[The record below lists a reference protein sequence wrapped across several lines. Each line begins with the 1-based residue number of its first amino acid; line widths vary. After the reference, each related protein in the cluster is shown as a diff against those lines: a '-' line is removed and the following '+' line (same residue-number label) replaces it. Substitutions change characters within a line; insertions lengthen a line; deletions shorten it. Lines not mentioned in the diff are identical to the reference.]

1 MLTMRDIDTRQY
13 LHPKIQIFESKNRI
27 RGGDAIS
34 LVDNRHGVIIPK
46 LIQKKM
52 CIQEISLIHQNQEF
66 LMNNKIL
73 LNQPLDLTDVL

>member
-27 RGGDAIS
+27 RGGDAIF

-46 LIQKKM
+46 LIQKNVHSRNFPDTSKSGVSD
-52 CIQEISLIHQNQEF
+52 E
-66 LMNNKIL
+66 
-73 LNQPLDLTDVL
+73 